1 MPPNFFMDANALL
14 SVDLG
19 DGWAFAGVGLV
30 AVAMLWGPEKV
41 EERVGF
47 VWGAL
52 GLTDLIGVTGCETGD
67 FGGGGLEAIKITPKK
82 REEKKEI

>member
-1 MPPNFFMDANALL
+1 M
-14 SVDLG
+14 
-19 DGWAFAGVGLV
+19 

-41 EERVGF
+41 F

-67 FGGGGLEAIKITPKK
+67 FGGGGLEAIKIKQKNVKK
-82 REEKKEI
+82 KKKYE

>member
-1 MPPNFFMDANALL
+1 MDANALL

-19 DGWAFAGVGLV
+19 DGWAFARVGLV

-41 EERVGF
+41 F

-67 FGGGGLEAIKITPKK
+67 FGGGGLEAIKIKQKNVKK
-82 REEKKEI
+82 KKKYE